1 MFSPQCI
8 NFINTCLT
16 KEDKQ
21 RPKYNKLLE
30 DPFIKR
36 YEMEN
41 VDVATYVCSIHD
53 DILKLSPS
61 PSTCEQPLS

>member
-30 DPFIKR
+30 DPFIQR
-36 YEMEN
+36 YEVEE
-41 VDVATYVCSIHD
+41 VDVATFVCTIHD
-53 DILKLSPS
+53 QILQSSPS
-61 PSTCEQPLS
+61 PSSCEQPLS